1 MTNDTQIS
9 QIRLTAL
16 DEALPHETEP
26 AWYRDFGAARQF
38 KFKAAAAKAQ
48 PEPA

>member
-26 AWYRDFGAARQF
+26 ALYRDLGARRQF
-38 KFKAAAAKAQ
+38 KVEARRGEGAA
-48 PEPA
+48 